1 MDAKKTYGWAGFLGA
16 VSVIILAL
24 AAHAL
29 EKKLDTTQLNAVKTA
44 GNIQLFHAVALLA
57 LGGSSEKLL
66 GQLKNAIR
74 FMLIGT
80 CLFSFSIYLIM
91 FKNIGGLE
99 FLRFIW
105 PITPIGGIVLISS
118 WVMIFVQS
126 RNLGKS
132 N

>member
-1 MDAKKTYGWAGFLGA
+1 MDAKKIYGWAGLLGA
-16 VSVIILAL
+16 VSVIVLAL

-29 EKKLDTTQLNAVKTA
+29 EKKLDMTQLNAVKTA

-66 GQLKNAIR
+66 GQLKNAIQC
-74 FMLIGT
+74 MLIGT

-91 FKNIGGLE
+91 LKSIAGLE

-105 PITPIGGIVLISS
+105 PVTPIGGVVLIFS
-118 WVMIFVQS
+118 WVMIFLQS
-126 RNLGKS
+126 RKLGKS
-132 N
+132 K

>member
-1 MDAKKTYGWAGFLGA
+1 MDAKKALSWAGILGA
-16 VSVIILAL
+16 ISVIVLAL

-29 EKKLDTTQLNAVKTA
+29 EKKLDAAQLNAIKTA
-44 GNIQLFHAVALLA
+44 GNIQLLHAVALLA
-57 LGGSSEKLL
+57 IGGSSEKLL

-74 FMLIGT
+74 CMLIGT
-80 CLFSFSIYLIM
+80 CLFSFSIYIIM
-91 FKNIGGLE
+91 FKNIAGLE

-105 PITPIGGIVLISS
+105 PITPIGGVVLISS
-118 WVMIFVQS
+118 WLMIFVQS

>member
-1 MDAKKTYGWAGFLGA
+1 MDAKKIYGWAGLLGA
-16 VSVIILAL
+16 VAVIVLAL

-29 EKKLDTTQLNAVKTA
+29 EKKIDAAQLNAVKTA

-57 LGGSSEKLL
+57 LGGSAENLL

-74 FMLIGT
+74 CMLIGT

-91 FKNIGGLE
+91 FKNIAGLE
-99 FLRFIW
+99 FLRIIW
-105 PITPIGGIVLISS
+105 PITPIGGVVLISS